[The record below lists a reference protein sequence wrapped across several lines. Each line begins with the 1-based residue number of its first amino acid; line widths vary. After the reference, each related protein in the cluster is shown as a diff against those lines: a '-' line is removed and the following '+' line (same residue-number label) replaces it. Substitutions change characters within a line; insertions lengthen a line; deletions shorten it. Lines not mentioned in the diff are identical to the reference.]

1 MVTNTS
7 RWSVMSIEEKTH
19 SVYVK
24 DNLLKKVRCYMIPNL
39 THASLTSDS
48 LRVHTQ
54 SGKIMVINLPSG
66 TRGFV
71 VD

>member
-1 MVTNTS
+1 MFKNDS
-7 RWSVMSIEEKTH
+7 RWSVLSIEEKNH
-19 SVYVK
+19 RVYVK
-24 DNLLKKVRCYMIPNL
+24 DNLLKKVRCYMVPNL
-39 THASLTSDS
+39 THASLNSDS

-66 TRGFV
+66 TRGFE